1 MKLVLSFLLLSALVL
16 SACQP
21 IVAPETTGAAEA
33 SVENEPTS
41 EESAATE
48 PMVDVNFYT
57 SHEGHEH
64 FGKIDLESGT
74 GTDIAK
80 YENPEINILR
90 TEWPLGNGAIY
101 EGAVYGIVGKRLP
114 ADATPDEAES
124 RLARV
129 DMQTGAVELLGEP
142 INLAILAIEIDPC
155 GTMFG
160 AGFSFS
166 NEFGVAYGDTNLY
179 KIDRETAALTLVGDT
194 GIEQLM
200 DMAFD
205 PEGTLWAT
213 VGNILYT
220 LDPETG
226 VSTEMA
232 TITGVE
238 ENNEIMGIGF
248 TTEGELYAT
257 TPDSDGFY
265 QIEPTSGE
273 ATEIGRHGF
282 FFPHGGD
289 IPMVPQNVSCEA
301 SE

>member
-1 MKLVLSFLLLSALVL
+1 MKSLLALLVLLALVF

-21 IVAPETTGAAEA
+21 IVAPEAMAQPEEVAAAA
-33 SVENEPTS
+33 ST
-41 EESAATE
+41 AADSTIA
-48 PMVDVNFYT
+48 VNFYT

-64 FGKIDLESGT
+64 FGKIDLESGV

-101 EGAVYGIVGKRLP
+101 EGAVYGIIAKRLP
-114 ADATPDEAES
+114 ADATRDEAES
-124 RLARV
+124 RVARV

-142 INLAILAIEIDPC
+142 INLNMLAVEIDPC
-155 GTMFG
+155 GTMFA
-160 AGFSFS
+160 AGFEFS
-166 NEFGVAYGDTNLY
+166 NEFGVMYGDTNLY
-179 KIDRETAALTLVGDT
+179 KVDRETGSLTLVGDT
-194 GIEQLM
+194 GVEQLM

-205 PEGTLWAT
+205 PQGILWAT
-213 VGNILYT
+213 TRNILYT
-220 LDPETG
+220 LDVKTG
-226 VSTEMA
+226 ASTEMT

-238 ENNEIMGIGF
+238 ADNVIMGIGF

-265 QIEPTSGE
+265 KIDPASGE
-273 ATEIGRHGF
+273 ATEIGHHGL

-289 IPMVPQNVSCEA
+289 IPMAPQVVNCEGG
-301 SE
+301 